1 MRAQIINAMTVDV
14 EDYFH
19 VSAFEQH
26 IAREDWGE
34 YPTRVERNIDTVLEL
49 LNKSG
54 TKATFFMLGWVAER
68 FPHLAR
74 SVVADGHELA
84 SHGFSHVR
92 VTQQSPAEFK
102 EDISRTKRLLEDV
115 AGVEVKGF
123 RAASFSIG
131 ADNLWALETLAESG
145 YKYSSSIYP
154 VRHDLYGMPEASRF
168 AFQVHDKLLEIPI
181 TTVRVFSRN
190 WPCGGGGYFRLYPY
204 VLFRAGLRH
213 VNETERQPAVF
224 YFHPWEVDP
233 DQPRQ
238 NGVGLKT
245 RFRHISTCIV
255 RPAAWSVCW
264 TTSCGTEWTEFIL
277 TQQLAESVHAPQG
290 ESEAENSAIEVK
302 ALGPSGSERWDEF
315 VVGSKEGT
323 FFHLSGWK
331 RVIETAFGHRCH
343 FLYAERAGRICGVC
357 PLGHIH
363 SRLFGSALISTPF
376 SVYGGIISECDE
388 AEQALRSAAC
398 ALARELCVGHLELRH
413 RVQHGSPW
421 PGKDLYVTFRK
432 NITPD
437 VDENMAAIPR
447 KQRAMVRKGIKFGL
461 VGEHDP
467 GVDRFFIAYSE
478 SVRNLGT
485 PVFPVKYFRVLK
497 EVFGDSCRVLTITKD
512 ERIVSSVL
520 SFYFR
525 DEVLPYYGGGTR
537 EARALKANDFMY
549 WELMR
554 NSCTEGLGVFDFGRS
569 KKGTGSYSFKKNW
582 GFEPEPLHYEY
593 FLVRA
598 SDVPDINPLN
608 PKYRLFVNLWR
619 HIPLSVSRFVGPM
632 IARNLG

>member
-1 MRAQIINAMTVDV
+1 MRAQITNAMTVDV

-74 SVVADGHELA
+74 RVVADGHELA

-213 VNETERQPAVF
+213 VNETEGQPAVF

-245 RFRHISTCIV
+245 RFRHYLNLH
-255 RPAAWSVCW
+255 R
-264 TTSCGTEWTEFIL
+264 TTSRL
-277 TQQLAESVHAPQG
+277 
-290 ESEAENSAIEVK
+290 
-302 ALGPSGSERWDEF
+302 ERLLDDFMWDRMD
-315 VVGSKEGT
+315 
-323 FFHLSGWK
+323 
-331 RVIETAFGHRCH
+331 RVYLDATAS
-343 FLYAERAGRICGVC
+343 RI
-357 PLGHIH
+357 
-363 SRLFGSALISTPF
+363 S
-376 SVYGGIISECDE
+376 
-388 AEQALRSAAC
+388 
-398 ALARELCVGHLELRH
+398 
-413 RVQHGSPW
+413 
-421 PGKDLYVTFRK
+421 
-432 NITPD
+432 
-437 VDENMAAIPR
+437 
-447 KQRAMVRKGIKFGL
+447 
-461 VGEHDP
+461 
-467 GVDRFFIAYSE
+467 
-478 SVRNLGT
+478 
-485 PVFPVKYFRVLK
+485 
-497 EVFGDSCRVLTITKD
+497 
-512 ERIVSSVL
+512 
-520 SFYFR
+520 
-525 DEVLPYYGGGTR
+525 
-537 EARALKANDFMY
+537 ARAA
-549 WELMR
+549 
-554 NSCTEGLGVFDFGRS
+554 G
-569 KKGTGSYSFKKNW
+569 
-582 GFEPEPLHYEY
+582 
-593 FLVRA
+593 
-598 SDVPDINPLN
+598 
-608 PKYRLFVNLWR
+608 
-619 HIPLSVSRFVGPM
+619 
-632 IARNLG
+632 